1 MDIDKMFFDFK
12 MLLIYFSIVFMEV
25 FKGYPQACMDF
36 MFIRMEWFMTSAKQ
50 QEDITIHSIK
60 VMEQLALR
68 HPSEQ
73 VKHLLNLIKFFQAR
87 HIGDLGNIETRSSRK
102 TTISF
107 HDNIALLQG
116 PYSILGRT
124 IVIHEGIYHSL
135 LCTLH
140 VFLQINSLSTCIQY
154 QCIEL
159 VAKQSPC

>member
-1 MDIDKMFFDFK
+1 
-12 MLLIYFSIVFMEV
+12 
-25 FKGYPQACMDF
+25 
-36 MFIRMEWFMTSAKQ
+36 MTSAKQ

-60 VMEQLALR
+60 VMELLVQR
-68 HPSEQ
+68 HPNEQ

-87 HIGDLGNIETRSSRK
+87 HIGDLGNIETRSSGK

-135 LCTLH
+135 PYICFSKLMVCR
-140 VFLQINSLSTCIQY
+140 
-154 QCIEL
+154 L
-159 VAKQSPC
+159 VTSISV